1 MPASARPCGT
11 RRWLHRGIRL
21 CLLLVIGV
29 VLVGLVE
36 LLRPRHAYFESRH
49 GNLVEAKVVADA
61 PGAATF
67 VCEIVELRA
76 DNGLSVSLRALRP
89 RASSAPLPLIVLL
102 AGHRT
107 GSNAVGLIGDPGAV
121 AIAALDY
128 PYHGPQKLR
137 GFWQTATTIPEIRR
151 ALLDTPP
158 AVSLAVDWLVAQPWV
173 DTGRVEL
180 VGASL
185 GTPFAAVAGA
195 LDQRFSRV
203 WLIHGGARNREWLEG
218 TLRRKIGQ
226 PALRRTAASVALAV
240 AHGASFDTEYWVA
253 RIAPRPLV
261 IVGANNDESLS
272 RENVERLYGAAGEP
286 KKLLWTQGGHVTRQ
300 RTEVVRQLLAIVREN
315 M

>member
-1 MPASARPCGT
+1 MPTSARPCGT
-11 RRWLHRGIRL
+11 RHWLRRSIWL
-21 CLLLVIGV
+21 CLVLAIGV

-49 GNLVEAKVVADA
+49 GNLVEAKVTAE
-61 PGAATF
+61 AAETAVF
-67 VCEIVELRA
+67 ICEIVELRA
-76 DNGLSVSLRALRP
+76 DNGLSVSLRVLRP
-89 RASSAPLPLIVLL
+89 KTSAGPLPLIVLL

-121 AIAALDY
+121 AVAALDY
-128 PYHGPQKLR
+128 PYQGPQKLK
-137 GFWQTATTIPEIRR
+137 GFWQTVTTVPKIRQ

-158 AVSLAVDWLVAQPWV
+158 AVSLAVDWLIAQPWV
-173 DTGRVEL
+173 DTRRVEL

-226 PALRRTAASVALAV
+226 PALRRTAASVVLAF
-240 AHGASFDTEYWVA
+240 AHGASFDTKYWVA

-261 IVGANNDESLS
+261 IVGANDDESLS
-272 RENVERLYGAAGEP
+272 RENVERLYEAAGEP
-286 KKLLWTQGGHVTRQ
+286 KKLLWTRGGHVTRQ
-300 RTEVVRQLLAIVREN
+300 RTEVLQQLLAIVREN